1 MINKPYLSMKH
12 VITEI
17 VSVVIAVLNLLFVI
31 IMINVRHVDL
41 QAEIQNDADAFGTL
55 SSLLVMAVIFLIG
68 TFFTIVAN
76 HFLPG
81 KLYRTPFKINP
92 EKNDIVMYYLT
103 LGTSITMLEV
113 SLWVC
118 LLSAIWTFRVEALQ
132 IPSVILLLAVAVPTS
147 LFFTIMAYRH
157 NK

>member
-1 MINKPYLSMKH
+1 MMNKPYISMKH
-12 VITEI
+12 IVTEI
-17 VSVVIAVLNLLFVI
+17 ASVVIGVLNLLFVI
-31 IMINVRHVDL
+31 ILINVRHVDL
-41 QAEIQNDADAFGTL
+41 QAEIQNDADVFGTP
-55 SSLLVMAVIFLIG
+55 SSLLVIAIVFLIG
-68 TFFTIVAN
+68 TFFTIIAN
-76 HFLPG
+76 HFMPG

-118 LLSAIWTFRVEALQ
+118 LLSVIWTFRVEALQ

-147 LFFTIMAYRH
+147 LFFTIMAHRH

>member
-1 MINKPYLSMKH
+1 MKH
-12 VITEI
+12 IILEL

-68 TFFTIVAN
+68 TLFTIVAN
-76 HFLPG
+76 HFMPG

-147 LFFTIMAYRH
+147 LVFTIMAYRH

>member
-1 MINKPYLSMKH
+1 MKH

-118 LLSAIWTFRVEALQ
+118 LLSAIWTFRIEALQ

-147 LFFTIMAYRH
+147 LFFTIMAHRH

>member
-1 MINKPYLSMKH
+1 MKH
-12 VITEI
+12 IILEL

-41 QAEIQNDADAFGTL
+41 MAEIHLDREYDFGSL
-55 SSLLVMAVIFLIG
+55 ASLLVMAVIFLIG

-81 KLYRTPFKINP
+81 KLYRPPFKINP

-147 LFFTIMAYRH
+147 LFFTIMAHRH

>member
-118 LLSAIWTFRVEALQ
+118 LLSAIWTFRIEALQ